1 MSYVKYS
8 TMLQNELL
16 MSELNVT
23 LLS

>member
-8 TMLQNELL
+8 ATLQNESL